1 MNKETQQFWI
11 TDGGEWGSNMPDTV
25 EFIGH
30 HDDIHEAFDMVSD
43 WELQS
48 WAAWLSQRPHERTGS
63 GDEERYCTTCED
75 LAEQFGVM

>member
-48 WAAWLSQRPHERTGS
+48 WAAWLSQRPHIRANNASGS
-63 GDEERYCTTCED
+63 CAVCED
-75 LAEQFGVM
+75 LADQFGMM